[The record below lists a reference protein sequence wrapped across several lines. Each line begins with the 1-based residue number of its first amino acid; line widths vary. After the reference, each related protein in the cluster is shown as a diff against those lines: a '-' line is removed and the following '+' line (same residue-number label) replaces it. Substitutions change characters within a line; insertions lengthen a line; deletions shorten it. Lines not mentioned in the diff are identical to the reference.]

1 MFTCIACTKADGGEE
16 VGARGSTTP
25 NTKEAVKSLTTQV
38 SLSLYMNLIS
48 SFFVDPSAFF
58 FALFCCFSLIALL
71 VKQTKDTDPNLNVSH
86 RR

>member
-16 VGARGSTTP
+16 VGNGARGGTTP

-38 SLSLYMNLIS
+38 SLSLSLPMNLIS

-58 FALFCCFSLIALL
+58 
-71 VKQTKDTDPNLNVSH
+71 
-86 RR
+86 

>member
-1 MFTCIACTKADGGEE
+1 MFTCITCTKADGGEE

-38 SLSLYMNLIS
+38 SLSLSLPMNLIS

-58 FALFCCFSLIALL
+58 
-71 VKQTKDTDPNLNVSH
+71 
-86 RR
+86 